1 MRKEKDH
8 DVDRISRFLVDAL
21 GGGRT
26 GDCCGVAACH
36 AVAPAPRS
44 RGYQPLETLEE
55 RFARGEIDGE
65 EFNLRRVELTKT

>member
-1 MRKEKDH
+1 MMWTELAG
-8 DVDRISRFLVDAL
+8 FWLMPLV
-21 GGGRT
+21 
-26 GDCCGVAACH
+26 GVGLAIVVVWLLATLWR
-36 AVAPAPRS
+36 PAPRS